1 MKQTYFISGID
12 TDAGKTYV
20 TAALARRFMDAGLSV
35 VTQKF
40 IQTGNTGLSEDIEA
54 HRRFMGTGLL
64 PEDLDG
70 TTAPVIFTYPASAQL
85 AARIDGREIDLAA
98 IDRSTSILASRY
110 DVVLVAGLLRPA
122 VARTAA
128 SSTCDYIATGQCTLM
143 HCDDG
148 VLRSSLHL

>member
-54 HRRFMGTGLL
+54 HRRLMGTGLL

-70 TTAPVIFTYPASAQL
+70 TTAPVIFTL
-85 AARIDGREIDLAA
+85 
-98 IDRSTSILASRY
+98 
-110 DVVLVAGLLRPA
+110 
-122 VARTAA
+122 
-128 SSTCDYIATGQCTLM
+128 
-143 HCDDG
+143 
-148 VLRSSLHL
+148 SLIHI